1 MRLTGDHRS
10 TDPLWGPRGQIVFA
24 KQLGAKRRKYGPKN
38 ELYLMNER
46 GKGVK
51 RLTHTKVGPLL
62 QGLTPTDWSADGR
75 RILAEFGGQDTSY
88 AVGVNAK
95 TGAQHAIGKKREI
108 GFVGTAL
115 SADGKFALG
124 YEGAFEAVTHPK
136 VIRMPFSGKGKGK
149 VLAKNA
155 FEPDWSY

>member
-1 MRLTGDHRS
+1 
-10 TDPLWGPRGQIVFA
+10 
-24 KQLGAKRRKYGPKN
+24 
-38 ELYLMNER
+38 MNER

-62 QGLTPTDWSADGR
+62 QGLTPTDWSANGR

-95 TGAQHAIGKKREI
+95 TGAQHAITKKREL
-108 GFVGTAL
+108 GFIGTAL
-115 SADGKFALG
+115 SADGKWVLG
-124 YEGAFEAVTHPK
+124 FEGGFETAARPK
-136 VIRMPFSGKGKGK
+136 TMRRPFSGRGKGK